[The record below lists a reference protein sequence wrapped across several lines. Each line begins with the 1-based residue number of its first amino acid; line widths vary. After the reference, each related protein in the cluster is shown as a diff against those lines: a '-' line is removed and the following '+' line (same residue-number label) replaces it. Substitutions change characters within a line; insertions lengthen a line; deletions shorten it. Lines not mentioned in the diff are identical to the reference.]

1 MKLESF
7 KQELTKTNK
16 ITIIGPMALSLPYII
31 DSPIIYVDG
40 GLNHR
45 PSDDHPY
52 LSVGD
57 DDSNQ
62 TNDGLDIILDE
73 NKDYSDLTFALTL
86 VPDNITEINL
96 FGFLGGRL
104 DHQMITLGSIHHFLK
119 ERKLQTTCNFERK
132 VLASSGGDFSFT
144 HNGTFSIL
152 SLEKQELKISG
163 SCDFPLNTQK
173 KVKTL
178 SCLTLSNKASGEVH
192 INSELPVFIYLL
204 DSETLGPQA

>member
-1 MKLESF
+1 MNLKEF
-7 KQELTKTNK
+7 NDKLTKTNK
-16 ITIIGPMALSLPYII
+16 LAIIGPMALKLPYII

-62 TNDGLDIILDE
+62 TNDSLDITLDE
-73 NKDYSDLTFALTL
+73 NKDFSDLTFALTL
-86 VPDNITEINL
+86 IPDNITEINL

-104 DHQMITLGSIHHFLK
+104 DHQMVTLGSIHHFLK
-119 ERKLQTTCNFERK
+119 ERKSQTICNFERK
-132 VLASSGGDFSFT
+132 LLACSSGDFSFT
-144 HNGTFSIL
+144 HKGTFSLL
-152 SLEKQELKISG
+152 SLEKQELQISG
-163 SCDFPLNTQK
+163 ACDFPLNTQK

-204 DSETLGPQA
+204 DSETLGLKA